1 MKPQLIVNKSK
12 PLLGALLC
20 LLLAACVPTL
30 QRFYQAPMVLGRV
43 LDLNTLKPMAGV
55 QVSHWE
61 YSQTSTS
68 TDVDGTFTLASVSA
82 FKATILMPGHALKK
96 YPVKLTSATS
106 STLVMATATLLMR
119 REELVPVDDIVIDTQ
134 PHIIAAAPKPGQNEH
149 AQLLAVIDKQAKLG
163 QCDRAIGMMAVNSL
177 GLARKLTQRWQTTPA
192 PSQLPALTS
201 VSYGRVNQLWRFWE
215 ASCSWEGLSNMQR
228 YAEIITVRE
237 LIKELDSESPID
249 S

>member
-1 MKPQLIVNKSK
+1 MRSLIIVSKSK
-12 PLLGALLC
+12 PLFGAVIC
-20 LLLAACVPTL
+20 LFLAACVPTL

-55 QVSHWE
+55 KVSHWE

-68 TDVDGTFTLASVSA
+68 TYVDGTFTLPSVSA

-96 YPVKLTSATS
+96 YPVKLTSANS
-106 STLVMATATLLMR
+106 STLIMATATLLMR
-119 REELVPVDDIVIDTQ
+119 AEEVVPVNDIVIDTQ
-134 PHIIAAAPKPGQNEH
+134 PQIIAAAPKPGQNEH
-149 AQLLAVIDKQAKLG
+149 AQLLAVIDEQAELG
-163 QCDRAIGMMAVNSL
+163 QCDRAIGTMAVNSL

-201 VSYGRVNQLWRFWE
+201 SSYRRVNQLWRFWE
-215 ASCSWEGLSNMQR
+215 ASCGWEGLSNMQR
-228 YAEIITVRE
+228 YAEITKIRE
-237 LIKELDSESPID
+237 LIKELNSESPID